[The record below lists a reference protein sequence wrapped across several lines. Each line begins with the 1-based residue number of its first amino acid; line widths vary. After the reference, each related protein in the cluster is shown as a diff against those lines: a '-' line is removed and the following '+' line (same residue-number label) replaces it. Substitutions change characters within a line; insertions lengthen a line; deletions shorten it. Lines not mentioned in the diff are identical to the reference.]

1 MRHALRFVLFCL
13 CLGTMFGNTARAES
27 YVYITNTSAAPVTIA
42 VNQSGDARLA
52 EGVSWGREA
61 AVIPAYAT
69 RRVMWMNRNVGISNG
84 KTFYFDTTVTSGGT
98 GMVLRQKLTGTLFS
112 STLWHSARG
121 VDFSDPWYGDRNIHT
136 RDTMFAQ
143 KPSVASYRA
152 KFTGGYDDIH
162 YVIQNK
168 NLVEPASGPNEFKVL
183 TYNVWALPVISSNT
197 CARLDELAANLAGY
211 DAVALQEIFDNDCR
225 ARFLAKVGA
234 AFPYQSRLV
243 DIPSNILLNGGT
255 MVLSRWPI
263 MAEDTIVFDQ
273 CVGDDCLANK
283 GANYVQILKNGKA
296 YHLSNTHAP
305 SRDSDAARQMRFY
318 SLGKIR
324 GMLDSKT
331 IPASDALLIAGDMN
345 INKYKFPDDYA
356 RMQTILRASA
366 PASTGHPYTFDA
378 AVNVNATS
386 ALSGG
391 TTEYLDYVLVAN
403 DNRQPTRKEN
413 NVRILRSVRDEVW
426 YVRDLSDHFPVAGL
440 FSY

>member
-13 CLGTMFGNTARAES
+13 CLGTMFGNTAHAES
-27 YVYITNTSAAPVTIA
+27 YVFVTNTTALPLTVA
-42 VNQSGDARLA
+42 VNQSGDAQLA
-52 EGVSWGREA
+52 LGSSWGREA
-61 AVIPAYAT
+61 TVIPAYAT
-69 RRVMWMNRNVGISNG
+69 RRVMWMNRNVGITNG
-84 KTFYFDTTVTSGGT
+84 KTFYFDTTVTGGNSS
-98 GMVLRQKLTGTLFS
+98 MVLRQKLTGTFFS

-121 VDFSDPWYGDRNIHT
+121 IDFSDPWYGDRNLHN
-136 RDTMFAQ
+136 RDTTFAQ
-143 KPSVASYRA
+143 KASVASYRA

-162 YVIQNK
+162 YVVHNK
-168 NLVEPASGPNEFKVL
+168 NVVEPASAANEFKVL

-197 CARLDELAANLAGY
+197 CARFDELATNLAGY
-211 DAVALQEIFDNDCR
+211 DAITLQEIFDNDCR
-225 ARFLAKVGA
+225 TRFLAKVSA

-263 MAEDTIVFDQ
+263 MAEDTIVFDR

-283 GANYVQILKNGKA
+283 GANYVQVLKNGKV

-305 SRDSDAARQMRFY
+305 STDSDAAREMRFY
-318 SLGKIR
+318 ALGKIR
-324 GMLDSKT
+324 TMLDSKR

-356 RMQTILRASA
+356 RMQSILRATA
-366 PASTGHPYTFDA
+366 PVSTGYPYTFDA

-386 ALSGG
+386 MLSGG
-391 TTEYLDYVLVAN
+391 TTEYLDYLLVAN
-403 DNRQPTRKEN
+403 DNRQPVRREN
-413 NVRILRSVRDEVW
+413 NVRILRTLRDDLW

-440 FSY
+440 FTY